1 MAFEVFDDVAFYW
14 FLMSCTVA
22 FVIPIT
28 YSFLSTLKW
37 RRPDD
42 WTRKLGSCKEKMQR
56 NDKDARAEQLA
67 AVLGWRGMGFVV
79 GWLLLLVLLIKL
91 TSMQGEEMFSF
102 NPYKILGVEE
112 GADPKE
118 VKKAFRKLSL
128 LYHPDKNTGE
138 GAQAAADMF
147 IKVTKAHDVLTDDAT
162 RENYE
167 KYGNPDGY
175 HGTSVTI
182 GLPSWLTNK
191 DNELAILV
199 AYFVVMIVVIPV
211 VVGLWWRKSSKFLED
226 GVMQNTAYRFYR
238 QIQENTAAKY
248 MPGILASAVEFC
260 EGAPCKNSQA
270 TDLSKLHKR
279 LEDYFVKNQGDVNND
294 IMKIKTLI
302 YAHLLQEPIP
312 ASLKADAEG
321 VLQHSHR
328 LLNGLLNICME
339 QRFVTATINC
349 IEFSQH
355 LTQGLWFH
363 SNPLL
368 QLPHFDQREVKAI
381 SHKLSKTPGS
391 LVEKAKELGPEKR
404 REALHGLSEEQH
416 ADIDL
421 FLQHFPDVELS
432 YDARVEDEDDVREG
446 DVLNLTVTV
455 TRKHLPEDGLPDEE
469 DEDDDDDPDEAIFDK
484 ELEAFEEGTEE
495 YEAKREELMD
505 AWRDA
510 YFERAKKRRI
520 RAKERNPQSG
530 ELGFAAKPLREAVAV
545 HAPRFPFE
553 RYEQWM
559 ILLVDV
565 KSNPNKLVGYQ
576 KLSQNTRTE
585 KVQLKFLAPNEGTV
599 NYEVHAICSSYL
611 GADKKVLMKK
621 TIGKKPEE
629 EKKTAAEIAEEED
642 EENEEEE
649 EEPEGKWYYLGG
661 NSVGELILNI
671 IALGIAGVMLF
682 NFLYAKG
689 WWQKFFQPVLDW
701 LLHVSWPLLAFVGN
715 FLNPGWLWFTGNVY
729 DFRHVAFMFENL
741 TVANQS
747 NVSLSTHVRVN
758 DTSFL
763 NQDPYKQNLFTDF
776 TEEDQEFSKYN

>member
-1 MAFEVFDDVAFYW
+1 VAFYW

-22 FVIPIT
+22 FVMPVS
-28 YSFLSTLKW
+28 YSFLSTWQW

-42 WTRKLGSCKEKMQR
+42 WTRKLTSCKAKIEK
-56 NDKDARAEQLA
+56 NDKVARADQLA
-67 AVLGWRGMGFVV
+67 ALLGWRGMGFTL

-102 NPYKILGVEE
+102 NPYTILGVEE
-112 GADPKE
+112 GSTPKE
-118 VKKAFRKLSL
+118 IKSAFRKLSL
-128 LYHPDKNTGE
+128 LYHPDKNQGNPS
-138 GAQAAADMF
+138 ANDMF
-147 IKVTKAHDVLTDDAT
+147 IKVTKAHDVLTDEAT
-162 RENYE
+162 RDNYE

-238 QIQENTAAKY
+238 QVQETTAAKY
-248 MPGILASAVEFC
+248 MPGILSSAVEFC
-260 EGAPCKNSQA
+260 EGVPCKNTQA
-270 TDLSKLHKR
+270 DDLSKLHSRVKN
-279 LEDYFVKNQGDVNND
+279 DFVKNQGDVNND
-294 IMKIKTLI
+294 IMKVKTLI

-312 ASLKADAEG
+312 PSLKADAEHI
-321 VLQHSHR
+321 LQHSHR

-349 IEFSQH
+349 IEFSQL

-363 SNPLL
+363 SNQLL
-368 QLPHFDQREVKAI
+368 QLPHFDQQHVKLI

-391 LVEKAKELGPEKR
+391 LIEKVKELGPEKR
-404 REALHGLSEEQH
+404 REAVKGLTDEQH
-416 ADIDL
+416 TDIDI
-421 FLQHFPDVELS
+421 FLEHFPDIEIS

-446 DVLNLTVTV
+446 DVLNLTVTIF
-455 TRKHLPEDGLPDEE
+455 RKHLPDDNGDDSD
-469 DEDDDDDPDEAIFDK
+469 DEDDEPDEAIFDK
-484 ELEAFEEGTEE
+484 ELEDFEEGTEE
-495 YEAKREELMD
+495 YENKREELMD

-510 YFERAKKRRI
+510 YFERAKKKRI

-530 ELGFAAKPLREAVAV
+530 ELGFAAQPLRQPVPV
-545 HAPRFPFE
+545 HSPRFPFE
-553 RYEQWM
+553 RSEQWM

-565 KSNPNKLVGYQ
+565 KSNKLVGYQ
-576 KLSQNTRTE
+576 KLSQNTRSE

-599 NYEVHAICSSYL
+599 QYEIHAVCSAYL
-611 GADKKVLMKK
+611 GADKKILMKK
-621 TIGKKPEE
+621 TIGKKAEE
-629 EKKTAAEIAEEED
+629 EKKTAAEIAEDED
-642 EENEEEE
+642 EENEEED

-701 LLHVSWPLLAFVGN
+701 LLNISWPLLAFVGN
-715 FLNPGWLWFTGNVY
+715 LLNPGWMWFTGNVY

-741 TVANQS
+741 TVANNS
-747 NVSLSTHVRVN
+747 NSSVSTKIRLN

-763 NQDPYKQNLFTDF
+763 NQDPYKQNIFTDF
-776 TEEDQEFSKYN
+776 TEEDN

>member
-22 FVIPIT
+22 FVLPVS
-28 YSFLSTLKW
+28 YSFLSTW
-37 RRPDD
+37 QWSRPED
-42 WTRKLGSCKEKMQR
+42 WTRKLASCKSKMER
-56 NDKDARAEQLA
+56 NDKLARADQLA
-67 AVLGWRGMGFVV
+67 ALLGWRGMGFVI
-79 GWLLLLVLLIKL
+79 GWLMLIVLLIKL

-112 GADPKE
+112 GATPKE
-118 VKKAFRKLSL
+118 IKSAFRKLSL
-128 LYHPDKNTGE
+128 LYHPDKNQGDPS
-138 GAQAAADMF
+138 ANDMF
-147 IKVTKAHDVLTDDAT
+147 IKVTKAHDVLTDEAT
-162 RENYE
+162 RDNYE

-226 GVMQNTAYRFYR
+226 GVMQNTAYRFYK
-238 QIQENTAAKY
+238 QVQETTAAKY

-260 EGAPCKNSQA
+260 EGVPCKNSQA
-270 TDLSKLHKR
+270 DDLSKLHSRVKN
-279 LEDYFVKNQGDVNND
+279 DFVKNQGDVNND
-294 IMKIKTLI
+294 IMKVKTLL

-312 ASLKADAEG
+312 ASLKADAEHI
-321 VLQHSHR
+321 LQHSHR

-349 IEFSQH
+349 IEVSQL

-363 SNPLL
+363 SNQLL
-368 QLPHFDQREVKAI
+368 QVPHFDQQQVKLI

-391 LVEKAKELGPEKR
+391 LIEKVKELGPEKR
-404 REALHGLSEEQH
+404 REALRALNEEQH
-416 ADIDL
+416 KDVDMYL
-421 FLQHFPDVELS
+421 DHFPDIELS
-432 YDARVEDEDDVREG
+432 YDARVEDEEDVREG

-455 TRKHLPEDGLPDEE
+455 IRKHLPDDLGTDSDDEDEE
-469 DEDDDDDPDEAIFDK
+469 PDEAIFDK
-484 ELEAFEEGTEE
+484 ELEEFEEGTEE

-510 YFERAKKRRI
+510 YFERAKKKRT

-530 ELGFAAKPLREAVAV
+530 ELGFAAQPLRQPVPV

-553 RYEQWM
+553 RSEQWM

-565 KSNPNKLVGYQ
+565 KSNKLVGYQ
-576 KLSQNTRTE
+576 KLSQNTRSE

-599 NYEVHAICSSYL
+599 QYEIHAICSAYL
-611 GADKKVLMKK
+611 GADKKILMKK
-621 TIGKKPEE
+621 TISKKAAEE
-629 EKKTAAEIAEEED
+629 EKKTAAEIAEDED
-642 EENEEEE
+642 EENEEDE

-701 LLHVSWPLLAFVGN
+701 LLNISWPLLAMIGN

-741 TVANQS
+741 TVANNS
-747 NVSLSTHVRVN
+747 NASVSTKIRLN

-776 TEEDQEFSKYN
+776 TEEDN